1 MARSSLPRA
10 VPSVS
15 SRVQVRTYSQ
25 RPQTADTNEHDG
37 GILRTLRK
45 METDI
50 IKEVK
55 ENMKDK
61 CKETRALGEETRE
74 EPRALW
80 EETREE
86 TRALGEEFRSIRE
99 GLTILSPLKPIAAS
113 MQEGSSAASQS
124 GESVGDIEDRLA
136 GWIESIEPTADVITD
151 VCMFKNGLMHDNETF
166 TALYGM
172 DWQVA
177 EELIGTPLHFYR
189 FPLASAISDTKCF

>member
-61 CKETRALGEETRE
+61 CKETRALG
-74 EPRALW
+74 

-151 VCMFKNGLMHDNETF
+151 VCMFKNGLMHDNEAF